1 MQKRFISWRALKKSK
16 WIRYSFLKKLFQQEN
31 LLKEVKEGLYMEWI
45 LHNDEFIQEEELKI
59 SKEDRGY
66 QFGDGI
72 YEVIR
77 VYNGNLYTAKE
88 HIDRFYTSA
97 EKVKIVVPYTKDVF
111 HKLIYDLVEKN
122 EINNGQVYV
131 QITRGSFVRQHQFPS
146 ESAPVVVGYTKKV
159 ERPVEL
165 MENGARAKFI
175 EDMRWLRCD
184 IKSLNLLGNVL
195 AKQEAYENGCYEAVL
210 HRGEIITEGSSSNMY
225 GIKDGILYT
234 HPATNLILDGITRR
248 TILGLCEEVGITV
261 QETPMTKV
269 QALKMDEFFMSSTT
283 AEIIPLTEVDD
294 FKIGNGTRGPL
305 TEKLQKAF
313 EAKLNLGVEV
323 Q

>member
-1 MQKRFISWRALKKSK
+1 
-16 WIRYSFLKKLFQQEN
+16 
-31 LLKEVKEGLYMEWI
+31 MEWI
-45 LHNDEFIQEEELKI
+45 LHNDEFIQEDELKI

-88 HIDRFYTSA
+88 HIDRFYASA

-111 HKLIYDLVEKN
+111 HKLMYDLVEKN

-131 QITRGSFVRQHQFPS
+131 QITRGSYIRQHQFPADS
-146 ESAPVVVGYTKKV
+146 SPVVVGYTKTV

-165 MENGARAKFI
+165 MRNGARAKFI

-195 AKQEAYENGCYEAVL
+195 AKQEAYEGGCYEAVL

-225 GIKDGILYT
+225 GIKDGVLYT

-248 TILGLCEEVGITV
+248 TILGLCEEIGITI

-283 AEIIPLTEVDD
+283 AEIIPLTELDG
-294 FKIGNGTRGPL
+294 FKIGNGERGPL
-305 TEKLQKAF
+305 TEKLQQAF

>member
-1 MQKRFISWRALKKSK
+1 
-16 WIRYSFLKKLFQQEN
+16 
-31 LLKEVKEGLYMEWI
+31 MEWI
-45 LHNDEFIQEEELKI
+45 LHNDEFIQEDDVKI

-77 VYNGNLYTAKE
+77 VYNGDLYTAKE
-88 HIDRFYTSA
+88 HIDRFYDSA
-97 EKVKIVVPYTKDVF
+97 EKIRIVVPYTKDVF
-111 HKLIYDLVEKN
+111 HKMMYELVEKN

-131 QITRGSFVRQHQFPS
+131 QITRGSSVRQHQFPTNP
-146 ESAPVVVGYTKKV
+146 EPVLIGYTKTV

-165 MENGARAKFI
+165 MQNGAHAMFI

-195 AKQEAYENGCYEAVL
+195 AKQEAYDNGCYEAVL
-210 HRGEIITEGSSSNMY
+210 HRGEMITEGSSSNMY
-225 GIKDGILYT
+225 GIKDGVVYT

-248 TILGLCEEVGITV
+248 TILELCAELGIEV
-261 QETPMTKV
+261 QQTPMTKD
-269 QALKMDEFFMSSTT
+269 QALGMDEFFMSSTT
-283 AEIIPLTEVDD
+283 AEIIPLTQIDGN
-294 FKIGNGTRGPL
+294 KIGNGSRGAL

-313 EAKLNLGVEV
+313 EARLNLGVKI
-323 Q
+323 